1 MTDVRG
7 PSERRPSA
15 SAAERLRG
23 ASLPE
28 GDPSWFDPTQD
39 AILTPGR
46 LRGLVHPIRL
56 QLLTLLQDEG
66 PATAS
71 QLGRRIGHS
80 SGVTSYHLRIL
91 AQHGFVDED
100 AERGNGR
107 DRYWRSHYRA
117 THFTFRSTEDPGD
130 AETVELAEQFM
141 RMVADTYYER
151 MVRYVDTLVERRA
164 ELSHLPWTLSTK
176 ALRLSEEEAREL
188 ARDVMRLLEHYDRR
202 DVPERDGAVDAT
214 FQFQMLPDDDPVRS

>member
-7 PSERRPSA
+7 SSDRTAAA

-28 GDPSWFDPTQD
+28 GDPSWFDPKQD

-56 QLLTLLQDEG
+56 QLLTLLQEEG

-100 AERGNGR
+100 AELGNGR

-130 AETVELAEQFM
+130 EETVELAEQYM
-141 RMVADTYYER
+141 RMVVDTYYER
-151 MVRYVDTLVERRA
+151 MVRFVDTLVERRA
-164 ELSHLPWTLSTK
+164 ELPHLPWTLSTK
-176 ALRLSEEEAREL
+176 SLHLTEDEAREL
-188 ARDVMRLLEHYDRR
+188 ARDVMHLLERYDRR
-202 DVPERDGAVDAT
+202 DVAEREGAIDAT